1 MSLSIKQL
9 ENDPLYTTLDKAIT
23 QSGEVSV
30 DSDANMEPLL
40 GLDSICEELLKEDG

>member
-9 ENDPLYTTLDKAIT
+9 ENDPLYTTLDKVIT
-23 QSGEVSV
+23 ESGEISAV
-30 DSDANMEPLL
+30 SDANLEPLP